1 MKNLMDKDRQDKS
14 QYEQYIYNHFLELID
29 LESSEEIIERFRIL
43 FINGSGYPDREV
55 AKALEKIIALL
66 QVDEEFNFILNR
78 CSHIIINRKRPYNY
92 KKDVLLDLIKLFDSI
107 ENKTVNRYYGSRSS
121 KKLFDLV
128 KGFTKSE
135 QYLTLKR
142 FAELISQE
150 ARISRNS
157 HSALAQP
164 LRTLIP
170 RYPYLYQHC
179 LITSDNSYEHQQ
191 AIKKIQ
197 RQKQKKFEID
207 LSHYMTHQ
215 IRQGVI
221 TTSKFKDSNFTE
233 SSLENTKKIINPTL
247 LSEQELLSSI
257 KQFVGKVEN
266 GYNYQ
271 DYAKSFL
278 NHSRQPQSY
287 GRFKESF
294 YEYLNTSFDVDSK
307 YVKYQ
312 FKDKLYKQLKNT
324 MPHND
329 DKKFNDFL
337 LMRTCNQMLVFLV
350 VESIQKPQHFLFLNL
365 MSNMG
370 PIATTSLLLKIV
382 LVCYRVKPYLE
393 KRFAIL
399 FNHYEMY
406 TRESVIWLVKAL
418 ENIQVAL
425 TTNFGKVDLSFIR

>member
-1 MKNLMDKDRQDKS
+1 MEQYQQDKS
-14 QYEQYIYNHFLELID
+14 QYEQYIYNHFLQLID

-43 FINGSGYPDREV
+43 FINGSGYPDREI
-55 AKALEKIIALL
+55 AKALERIIALL
-66 QVDEEFNFILNR
+66 EVEEEFNFILNR
-78 CSHIIINRKRPYNY
+78 CCHIIINRKRPYTN
-92 KKDVLLDLIKLFDSI
+92 KRDVLLDLIKLFDSI
-107 ENKTVNRYYGSRSS
+107 KNKPVNRYYGSRTS

-128 KGFTKSE
+128 QAFTTSE

-142 FAELISQE
+142 FAELIHQE
-150 ARISRNS
+150 ARSYRNTN
-157 HSALAQP
+157 SALAQP

-191 AIKKIQ
+191 AIKKMQ

-207 LSHYMTHQ
+207 LSHYVTRQ
-215 IRQGVI
+215 IRHGKI
-221 TTSKFKDSNFTE
+221 TTSKFTDSKFTE
-233 SSLENTKKIINPTL
+233 SSWENTNKIQNPTL
-247 LSEQELLSSI
+247 LRDGELLSAI
-257 KQFVGKVEN
+257 RQFVGKVEN

-278 NHSRQPQSY
+278 SHARQPQSY
-287 GRFKESF
+287 SHFKESF
-294 YEYLNTSFDVDSK
+294 YEYLSSSFDADSK
-307 YVKYQ
+307 YVKYK

-337 LMRTCNQMLVFLV
+337 LMRTCNQMLGFLV

-399 FNHYEMY
+399 FNHYETY

-425 TTNFGKVDLSFIR
+425 STNFGRIDLSFIR

>member
-1 MKNLMDKDRQDKS
+1 MKNFIDEYKQDKS
-14 QYEQYIYNHFLELID
+14 QYEQYIYNHFLQLID

-55 AKALEKIIALL
+55 AKALERIIVLL
-66 QVDEEFNFILNR
+66 QVEEEFNFILNR
-78 CSHIIINRKRPYNY
+78 CCHIVINRKRPYNY

-107 ENKTVNRYYGSRSS
+107 KNKTVHRYYASRSS

-128 KGFTKSE
+128 KAFTTSE

-142 FAELISQE
+142 FAELINQE
-150 ARISRNS
+150 TRSYRNT

-191 AIKKIQ
+191 AIKKMQ
-197 RQKQKKFEID
+197 RQNQKKFEIN
-207 LSHYMTHQ
+207 LSHYVTHQ
-215 IRQGVI
+215 IRHRII
-221 TTSKFKDSNFTE
+221 TTSTFTE
-233 SSLENTKKIINPTL
+233 SSCKNTNKIQNPTL
-247 LSEQELLSSI
+247 LSDRELLSAI
-257 KQFVGKVEN
+257 RQFVGKVEN

-278 NHSRQPQSY
+278 THARQPQSY
-287 GRFKESF
+287 RCFKESF
-294 YEYLNTSFDVDSK
+294 YEYLSSSFDVDSR
-307 YVKYQ
+307 YIKYQ

-324 MPHND
+324 MSHND
-329 DKKFNDFL
+329 DKQFNDFL
-337 LMRTCNQMLVFLV
+337 LMRTCNQMLGFLV

-365 MSNMG
+365 MANMG

-399 FNHYEMY
+399 FNHYEAS
-406 TRESVIWLVKAL
+406 TREAVKWLVKAL

-425 TTNFGKVDLSFIR
+425 STNFGRIDISFIH

>member
-1 MKNLMDKDRQDKS
+1 MDEYKQDKS
-14 QYEQYIYNHFLELID
+14 HYEQYIYNHFLQLID

-55 AKALEKIIALL
+55 AKALERIIALL
-66 QVDEEFNFILNR
+66 HVEEEFNFILNR
-78 CSHIIINRKRPYNY
+78 CCHIVINRKRPYNY

-107 ENKTVNRYYGSRSS
+107 KNKPLNRYYGSRSS
-121 KKLFDLV
+121 KRLFDLV
-128 KGFTKSE
+128 QAFTTSE

-142 FAELISQE
+142 FAELINQE
-150 ARISRNS
+150 ARSYRNT
-157 HSALAQP
+157 HSALTQP

-191 AIKKIQ
+191 AIKKMQ
-197 RQKQKKFEID
+197 RQNQKTFEID
-207 LSHYMTHQ
+207 LSHYVAHQ
-215 IRQGVI
+215 IRKGII
-221 TTSKFKDSNFTE
+221 TTSTFTE
-233 SSLENTKKIINPTL
+233 SSWKNTSKIQNPTL
-247 LSEQELLSSI
+247 LSDRELLSAI
-257 KQFVGKVEN
+257 RQFVGKVEN

-278 NHSRQPQSY
+278 THARQPQSY
-287 GRFKESF
+287 RCFKESF
-294 YEYLNTSFDVDSK
+294 YEYLSSSFDVDSR

-324 MPHND
+324 MAHND

-337 LMRTCNQMLVFLV
+337 LMRTCNQMLGFLV

-365 MSNMG
+365 MANMG

-399 FNHYEMY
+399 FNHYEAS
-406 TRESVIWLVKAL
+406 TREAVKWLVKAL

-425 TTNFGKVDLSFIR
+425 STNFGRIDLSFIH

>member
-1 MKNLMDKDRQDKS
+1 MKNFIDEYKQDKS
-14 QYEQYIYNHFLELID
+14 QYEQYIYNHFLQLID

-43 FINGSGYPDREV
+43 FINGSGYPDTEV
-55 AKALEKIIALL
+55 AKALERIIALL
-66 QVDEEFNFILNR
+66 QVEEEFNFILNR
-78 CSHIIINRKRPYNY
+78 CCHIVINRKRPYNY

-107 ENKTVNRYYGSRSS
+107 KNKTVHRYYGSRSS

-128 KGFTKSE
+128 KAFTTSE

-142 FAELISQE
+142 FAELINQE
-150 ARISRNS
+150 TRSYRNT

-191 AIKKIQ
+191 AIKKMQ

-207 LSHYMTHQ
+207 LSHYVTHQ
-215 IRQGVI
+215 IRKGII
-221 TTSKFKDSNFTE
+221 TTSTFTE
-233 SSLENTKKIINPTL
+233 SSWKNTSKIQNPTL
-247 LSEQELLSSI
+247 LSDRELLSAI
-257 KQFVGKVEN
+257 RQFVGKVEN

-278 NHSRQPQSY
+278 THARQPQSY
-287 GRFKESF
+287 RCFKESF
-294 YEYLNTSFDVDSK
+294 YEYLSSSFDVDSR

-324 MPHND
+324 MAHND

-337 LMRTCNQMLVFLV
+337 LMRTCNQMLGFLV

-365 MSNMG
+365 MANMG

-393 KRFAIL
+393 KRLAIL
-399 FNHYEMY
+399 FNHYEAS
-406 TRESVIWLVKAL
+406 TREAVRWLVKAL

-425 TTNFGKVDLSFIR
+425 STNFGRIDISFIH

>member
-1 MKNLMDKDRQDKS
+1 MDEYKQDKS
-14 QYEQYIYNHFLELID
+14 HYEQYIYNHFLQLID

-55 AKALEKIIALL
+55 AKALERIIALL
-66 QVDEEFNFILNR
+66 HVEEEFNFILNR
-78 CSHIIINRKRPYNY
+78 CCHIVINRKRPYNY

-107 ENKTVNRYYGSRSS
+107 KNKPLNRYYGSRSS
-121 KKLFDLV
+121 KRLFDLV
-128 KGFTKSE
+128 QAFTTSE

-142 FAELISQE
+142 FAELINQE
-150 ARISRNS
+150 ARSYRNT
-157 HSALAQP
+157 HSALTQP

-191 AIKKIQ
+191 AIKKMQ

-207 LSHYMTHQ
+207 LSHYVAHQ
-215 IRQGVI
+215 IRKGII
-221 TTSKFKDSNFTE
+221 TTSTFTE
-233 SSLENTKKIINPTL
+233 SSWKNTSKIQNPTL
-247 LSEQELLSSI
+247 LSDRELLSAI
-257 KQFVGKVEN
+257 RQFVGKVEN

-278 NHSRQPQSY
+278 THARQPQSY
-287 GRFKESF
+287 RCFKESF
-294 YEYLNTSFDVDSK
+294 YEYLNSSFDVDSR

-324 MPHND
+324 MAHND

-337 LMRTCNQMLVFLV
+337 LMRTCNQMLGFLV

-365 MSNMG
+365 MANMG

-399 FNHYEMY
+399 FNHYEAS
-406 TRESVIWLVKAL
+406 TREAVIWLVKAL

-425 TTNFGKVDLSFIR
+425 STNFGRIDLSFIH